1 MPGRGD
7 KKDQSVFSSMTGLSR
22 GQDRKTMIVYDEPF
36 DPKKHVSVGVS
47 ERDVEMYKEVFD
59 MFDVQNY
66 GNLTPNDLRNAL
78 EMFGFLPKKHLIYQI
93 ISDIDA
99 DESGGIDFRE
109 FLKIMTDQMRPC
121 DGDTRED
128 YERVFSYFDFEGR
141 GYIGKDDLRKIS
153 VDLGEN
159 LSEEAIEE
167 IFKICDTNNQ
177 ERINFDSF
185 YQHMKSAVAVNK
197 KPVGKR

>member
-1 MPGRGD
+1 MAGRS
-7 KKDQSVFSSMTGLSR
+7 KNDQSIFTSSGY
-22 GQDRKTMIVYDEPF
+22 QERKTLINYEEPF
-36 DPKKHVSVGVS
+36 DPKKFISVGVT

-66 GNLTPNDLRNAL
+66 GSLTPNDLRNAL

-121 DGDTRED
+121 DGDTKED

-141 GYIGKDDLRKIS
+141 GYIGKDDLRKIA

-159 LSEEAIEE
+159 LSEEAIVE
-167 IFKICDTNNQ
+167 IFKICAPDDAETITFQ
-177 ERINFDSF
+177 NF
-185 YQHMKSAVAVNK
+185 YKYMKEAVSIK
-197 KPVGKR
+197 KKIGGGRKHK

>member
-1 MPGRGD
+1 MSRN
-7 KKDQSVFSSMTGLSR
+7 KKDVSVFSSLTGVSR
-22 GQDRKTMIVYDEPF
+22 VGDRKTMINYDEAF
-36 DPKKHVSVGVS
+36 DPKKFVSVGVT

-141 GYIGKDDLRKIS
+141 GHIGKDDLRKIA

-159 LSEEAIEE
+159 LSEEALEE
-167 IFKICDTNNQ
+167 IFKICDPGEH
-177 ERINFDSF
+177 ERISFDSF
-185 YQHMKSAVAVNK
+185 YKHMKEAVAVNK
-197 KPVGKR
+197 RPVGGKR